1 MPIHDWTQVDAG
13 DFHDFHQGWVVQL
26 RIALNEGLL
35 PPDYYAQVERVA
47 GETTPDVLTLQ
58 NPTPLDDSEQAAPG
72 GAAVLTAPPQVQIST
87 AYEQQVYISR
97 KNRVA
102 IRHGSSHRV
111 VAMIEL
117 VSSGNKA
124 GVAHYR
130 RFLNKVISA
139 LDQGVHLLLIDL
151 YPPTTRDPQ
160 GLHGAVSVEIGDESY
175 VAPERQRLTL
185 AAYVADLPC
194 RAYVEPCAVGDT
206 LRSMPIYLTTDHYVL
221 VPLES
226 TYQSAFA
233 GLPKHIQQR
242 LSARQS

>member
-1 MPIHDWTQVDAG
+1 M
-13 DFHDFHQGWVVQL
+13 

-58 NPTPLDDSEQAAPG
+58 NPTPLDESAPG
-72 GAAVLTAPPQVQIST
+72 GPAVLTAPPQVQIST
-87 AYEQQVYISR
+87 AYEQQVYIGR

-102 IRHGSSHRV
+102 IRHRSKHRV
-111 VAMIEL
+111 IAMIEL

-151 YPPTTRDPQ
+151 YPPTNCDPQ
-160 GLHGAVSVEIGDESY
+160 GLHGAVSAEIGDESY
-175 VAPERQRLTL
+175 VAPSRQSLTF
-185 AAYVADLPC
+185 ASYVADLPC
-194 RAYVEPCAVGDT
+194 RAYVEPFAVGDT
-206 LRSMPIYLTTDHYVL
+206 LRSMPVYLTTDHYVL
-221 VPLES
+221 VPLEA

-233 GLPKHIQQR
+233 GVPKHIQQR
-242 LSARQS
+242 LNAVHS